1 MSKRKPASILG
12 NPDQI
17 KEISKAVTKKMVDRP
32 TTESPKEQ
40 AKEKREAGI
49 IIRVGK
55 SFHRLAKIAAAK
67 QEITMR
73 EYLENLIE
81 ADQAGKEA

>member
-32 TTESPKEQ
+32 TIEDTSAPEK
-40 AKEKREAGI
+40 AKREAGI

-55 SFHRLAKIAAAK
+55 SYHRLAKIAAAQ

-81 ADQAGKEA
+81 ADHAGK